1 MAGLF
6 RKELGWTPFYY
17 LIYVFFVF
25 AQPVLDHAKALEWIV
40 TLVGFAA
47 FLPCYIGVFQ
57 RWRPGAIW
65 YAGALAILGMASLP
79 FNSGTA
85 CYVIYTGSSLGFIL
99 LPAVALRS
107 VWALLGAF
115 ALEFWLLNAPVW
127 FAIFMLLVTAAV
139 ALSNIHYG
147 AEKRTN
153 ARLKMAQDELQH
165 LAKVAERERIARD
178 LHDVLGHTLSVI
190 VLKSELAARRS
201 SATRSEPGRRL
212 CKWSRLRARR

>member
-1 MAGLF
+1 
-6 RKELGWTPFYY
+6 
-17 LIYVFFVF
+17 
-25 AQPVLDHAKALEWIV
+25 
-40 TLVGFAA
+40 
-47 FLPCYIGVFQ
+47 
-57 RWRPGAIW
+57 
-65 YAGALAILGMASLP
+65 
-79 FNSGTA
+79 
-85 CYVIYTGSSLGFIL
+85 
-99 LPAVALRS
+99 
-107 VWALLGAF
+107 
-115 ALEFWLLNAPVW
+115 LNAPVW